1 MKALKFAVTVMF
13 LAGALLFP
21 ASPAHAQ
28 SKQEL
33 QLLAEQRQT
42 QELVQRML
50 LEMAKL
56 TEQLRQVNTTLN
68 TRIDDQIS
76 KATKN
81 YADLKSQI
89 DSMSSTSGAVSEQL
103 RDNTVK
109 INRLALDVEAVKK
122 GMEMLT
128 QFVTQA
134 LSQAS
139 QTPATQPDASAGSAG
154 SASGSPALPPS
165 ASNFFDQAWSAYMAG
180 QNDVAIQGFQEYL
193 RRFPGS
199 PDAAK
204 AQFYI
209 GEAYFN
215 FNPGKFAE
223 AAAAYDLVVTTD
235 AYKGSEYVPQ
245 AYYKQGLAYEALK
258 KPELAKKNYELL
270 RRDFKDTSWAISATN
285 MLRKMGA
292 IK

>member
-1 MKALKFAVTVMF
+1 MTALKLGSTL
-13 LAGALLFP
+13 LAGALLV
-21 ASPAHAQ
+21 AAAPAHAQ

-42 QELVQRML
+42 QELVQKML

-56 TEQLRQVNTTLN
+56 GEQLRQVTTALS
-68 TRIDDQIS
+68 TRIDDQINR
-76 KATKN
+76 ATKN

-89 DSMSSTSGAVSEQL
+89 DSMSSTSGTVSEQL

-109 INRLALDVEAVKK
+109 VNRLALDLEAVKK

-134 LSQAS
+134 LSQSSAAGAGADV
-139 QTPATQPDASAGSAG
+139 PAGSG
-154 SASGSPALPPS
+154 GMSMSGSPALSPS
-165 ASNFFDQAWSAYMAG
+165 ASNYFDQAWSAYMAG

-204 AQFYI
+204 AQFYL

-270 RRDFKDTSWAISATN
+270 RRDFRDTSWAISATN

>member
-1 MKALKFAVTVMF
+1 MNALKSGSSLIL
-13 LAGALLFP
+13 LAGALLVAAP
-21 ASPAHAQ
+21 ARAQ

-76 KATKN
+76 RATKN

-134 LSQAS
+134 LSQSS
-139 QTPATQPDASAGSAG
+139 QTAASPDAPAGS
-154 SASGSPALPPS
+154 SSPSGSSALPPS
-165 ASNFFDQAWSAYMAG
+165 ASSFFDQAWSAYMAG

-209 GEAYFN
+209 GEANFN

-235 AYKGSEYVPQ
+235 AYKGTEYVPQ

>member
-1 MKALKFAVTVMF
+1 MTALKFGSTLLV
-13 LAGALLFP
+13 GALLVSAAP
-21 ASPAHAQ
+21 ARAQ

-33 QLLAEQRQT
+33 QLIAEQRQT
-42 QELVQRML
+42 QEMVQRML

-56 TEQLRQVNTTLN
+56 GEQLKQINSTLN

-76 KATKN
+76 RATKN

-89 DSMSSTSGAVSEQL
+89 DSMSSTSGSVSEQL

-109 INRLALDVEAVKK
+109 INRLALDLEAVKK

-134 LSQAS
+134 LSQSSAPAS
-139 QTPATQPDASAGSAG
+139 DAPAGSTG
-154 SASGSPALPPS
+154 VSSSGSPALPAS
-165 ASNFFDQAWSAYMAG
+165 ASNAFDQGWSAYMAG
-180 QNDVAIQGFQEYL
+180 QNDVAIQGFQEFL

-204 AQFYI
+204 AQFLI
-209 GEAYFN
+209 GEANFN
-215 FNPGKFAE
+215 FNPGKYAE

-258 KPELAKKNYELL
+258 KPDLAKKNYELL

>member
-1 MKALKFAVTVMF
+1 MTALKFGPIL
-13 LAGALLFP
+13 LAGALLVPAP
-21 ASPAHAQ
+21 ASAQ

-42 QELVQRML
+42 QELVQRL
-50 LEMAKL
+50 ILEMAKL
-56 TEQLRQVNTTLN
+56 GEQLKQVNTTLN
-68 TRIDDQIS
+68 TRMDDQIS
-76 KATKN
+76 KSTKN

-134 LSQAS
+134 LSQS
-139 QTPATQPDASAGSAG
+139 SASAADAPAAAG
-154 SASGSPALPPS
+154 STGLPSSGASALTPS
-165 ASNFFDQAWSAYMAG
+165 ASNSFDRAWGSYMG
-180 QNDVAIQGFQEYL
+180 GNYDEAIQGFQEYL
-193 RRFPGS
+193 RRFPGA

-204 AQFYI
+204 AQFLI